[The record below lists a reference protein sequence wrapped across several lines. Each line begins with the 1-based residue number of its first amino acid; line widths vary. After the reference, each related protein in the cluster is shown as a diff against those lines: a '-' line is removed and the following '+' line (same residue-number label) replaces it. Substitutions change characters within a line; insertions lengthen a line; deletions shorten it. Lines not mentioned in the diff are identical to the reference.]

1 MPGSPD
7 ELRLSGPARP
17 ELLDRIH
24 DLLGELWRAHPGV
37 AEVDQLMFTTAV
49 LEVSNNI
56 LTHGSPSTM
65 SVAVS
70 GDSRQ
75 LEAEL
80 TDDGAAADLDLD
92 AVALPDDL
100 TESGRGLA
108 MVQLAVDEVC
118 HDYHGGRN
126 HWHLRRS
133 RQVD

>member
-1 MPGSPD
+1 MPASPD

-17 ELLDRIH
+17 ELLDQIH
-24 DLLGELWRAHPGV
+24 DLLGELWRAHPDV
-37 AEVDQLMFTTAV
+37 AELDQVMFTTAV

-65 SVAVS
+65 SVRVS

-75 LEAEL
+75 LVAEL
-80 TDDGAAADLDLD
+80 TDDGSAADLDLD

-108 MVQLAVDEVC
+108 IVQLTVDEVS
-118 HDYHGGRN
+118 HDYTDGLN
-126 HWHLRRS
+126 HWHLRR
-133 RQVD
+133 RVH